1 MRMVWRLATAAVVAF
16 AGGLALGLLM
26 APKPGREL
34 RQDLASKARARLQGL
49 EQQLRQLESHLH
61 RVEERLRTLLPE
73 DTGETIELKNQD
85 IAQALS
91 RMPHH

>member
-1 MRMVWRLATAAVVAF
+1 
-16 AGGLALGLLM
+16 
-26 APKPGREL
+26 
-34 RQDLASKARARLQGL
+34 L